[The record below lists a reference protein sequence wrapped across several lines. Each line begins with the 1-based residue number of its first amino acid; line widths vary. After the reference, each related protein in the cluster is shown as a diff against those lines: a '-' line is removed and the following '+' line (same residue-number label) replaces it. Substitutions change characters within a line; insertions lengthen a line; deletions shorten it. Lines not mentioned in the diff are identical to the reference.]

1 MEEIKN
7 NRMAEMPV
15 KRLMLSMGIPMIISM
30 VLQAVYN
37 IVDSAFVSNMAEN
50 GENALNALTL
60 AFPLQILQV
69 EYITQLSGILE
80 STNQK
85 VIIKDESIFISKNH
99 SSKKV
104 IVYPAMKKAP
114 IDDDTIYVSDA
125 YIKFAKPYALRKL
138 TLK

>member
-1 MEEIKN
+1 
-7 NRMAEMPV
+7 
-15 KRLMLSMGIPMIISM
+15 MLRWGK
-30 VLQAVYN
+30 Y
-37 IVDSAFVSNMAEN
+37 
-50 GENALNALTL
+50 GELPKDITH
-60 AFPLQILQV
+60 PLQV